1 MSRAVSRA
9 GRAVLLEDYRA
20 GPRLAEVEVAPPG
33 PGEILAEVEAATVCG
48 TDVHIA
54 RGAFARLARLPL
66 VMGHEGCGRIVE
78 LGPGARADA
87 AGAPMAPGDLIVWA
101 HNWCGACFY
110 CAVARQPTLC
120 ANTMGYGWGPY
131 GGRLN
136 GTFSRY
142 LHVAAESR
150 VLRVPGGVSPALASS
165 STCAL
170 RTVMHALDRLPPIRF
185 GHTAVVLGAGPV
197 GLYAAA
203 AATASGAH
211 QTVLIG
217 APANRLAAAEP
228 WGLTARIDI
237 DLTSPAERIEAVRQL
252 TSGRGADL
260 VLECAGPPGAFSEGV
275 EMVRK
280 GGTLMVI
287 GQAHGELVP
296 VDTTGLK
303 VRQITVASTLSA
315 DISHF
320 RDALCF
326 LERHGGR
333 FGFETAMTSQAYPL
347 ERVGEALDAMAAGRE
362 IKPVIDPQR
371 RDP

>member
-1 MSRAVSRA
+1 MSRS
-9 GRAVLLEDYRA
+9 GPAVLLEDYGA
-20 GPRLAEVEVAPPG
+20 GPRVVELEAAPPG
-33 PGEILAEVEAATVCG
+33 PGELLVEVEAATVCG

-54 RGAFARLARLPL
+54 RGTFARLAELPL

-78 LGPGARADA
+78 LGPGSRADA
-87 AGAPMAPGDLIVWA
+87 AGAPLAPGDLIVWA
-101 HNWCGACFY
+101 HNWCGACY
-110 CAVARQPTLC
+110 WCAVARQPTLC

-203 AATASGAH
+203 AAAASGAH
-211 QTVLIG
+211 QTILIG
-217 APANRLAAAEP
+217 APANRLAAAES
-228 WGLTARIDI
+228 WGLSALIDI
-237 DLTSPAERIEAVRQL
+237 ENTSPAERIEAVREL
-252 TSGRGADL
+252 TFGRGADL
-260 VLECAGPPGAFSEGV
+260 VMECAGPPAAFGEGV

-303 VRQITVASTLSA
+303 VRQITVATTLSA

-326 LERHGGR
+326 LERHGDR
-333 FGFETAMTSQAYPL
+333 FGFERAMASATYPL
-347 ERVGEALDAMAAGRE
+347 DRAGDALDAMAAGRE
-362 IKPVIDPQR
+362 IKPVIDPKAT
-371 RDP
+371 DPR

>member
-1 MSRAVSRA
+1 MLPGTDTMPSAGRAGVPGPGLDEVLEARPDLAEPLGRALRDLGDSFSLENLARYLSADEEAYAALTVCAAAAYYLSPEVRDQIGYPGQEARSFDPYEYVGWIDEGLLDPVTERGPIWRRPPGDTPAERGRAVSRS
-9 GRAVLLEDYRA
+9 GPAVLLEDYGA
-20 GPRLAEVEVAPPG
+20 GPRLAE
-33 PGEILAEVEAATVCG
+33 LEAARPGRVRSWWSGGGHGVRHRCPHRPG
-48 TDVHIA
+48 HL
-54 RGAFARLARLPL
+54 RPLGRLPL

-87 AGAPMAPGDLIVWA
+87 AGAPLAPGDLIVWA
-101 HNWCGACFY
+101 HNWCGACYY

-203 AATASGAH
+203 AATAAGAH
-211 QTVLIG
+211 QTVPDRG
-217 APANRLAAAEP
+217 PRQPA
-228 WGLTARIDI
+228 
-237 DLTSPAERIEAVRQL
+237 
-252 TSGRGADL
+252 GRG
-260 VLECAGPPGAFSEGV
+260 
-275 EMVRK
+275 
-280 GGTLMVI
+280 
-287 GQAHGELVP
+287 
-296 VDTTGLK
+296 
-303 VRQITVASTLSA
+303 
-315 DISHF
+315 
-320 RDALCF
+320 
-326 LERHGGR
+326 
-333 FGFETAMTSQAYPL
+333 
-347 ERVGEALDAMAAGRE
+347 
-362 IKPVIDPQR
+362 
-371 RDP
+371 